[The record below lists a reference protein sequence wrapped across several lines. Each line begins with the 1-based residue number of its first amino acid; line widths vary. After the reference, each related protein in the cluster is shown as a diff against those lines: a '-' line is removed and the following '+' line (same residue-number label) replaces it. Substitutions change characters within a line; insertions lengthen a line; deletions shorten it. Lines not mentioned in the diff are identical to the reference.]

1 MTKAFEETAR
11 TGIAFRAG
19 VRGLPY
25 RDQAPPI
32 ADTPVETDLPQGPIE
47 RGYELLDRLPGLSE
61 PIAAYET
68 GRAMRM
74 VGHILDAQESPPEH
88 GARFVTE
95 LAGATLTFS
104 MRGERQP
111 WGAEDTAFIFLDV
124 FVGSAPAEFRD
135 ELRTAIVGYAR
146 KRPIVARKG

>member
-1 MTKAFEETAR
+1 MTKKFEEAAN
-11 TGIAFRAG
+11 TGVAFRAG

-25 RDQAPPI
+25 RDQAAPI
-32 ADTPVETDLPQGPIE
+32 ADTPVETDIPQGPIE
-47 RGYELLDRLPGLSE
+47 RGYELLDRLPGLSD

-74 VGHILDAQESPPEH
+74 VGHILDDQGSPPEH

-95 LAGATLTFS
+95 LAGAAVIFS

-124 FVGSAPAEFRD
+124 FAESAPAELR
-135 ELRTAIVGYAR
+135 EQLRTTIVGYAR
-146 KRPIVARKG
+146 KRPIIARKG